1 MLVPGAR
8 ERHDHG
14 RHELPSLSVIAANG
28 YRIPLGAGA
37 LKETLRAL
45 RPDVV
50 LLHDPF
56 WWPVD
61 VIECARENG
70 ARTVAVHH
78 GTQQLGGR
86 GAAGPVARLRAVV
99 ASLAAP
105 LGPPRRCRD
114 VQRRHDGGLRPPGH
128 DAAAPRRARDVP
140 PASRCAPRRPCAVC
154 RSALREKGVLELLE
168 AAARSAD
175 PWPLRIVGSGPLEE
189 TLRTRARKLG
199 LAAHVSFRPYARD
212 RVRLAHRYASAR
224 CVVMPGEHETF
235 GLVALEAA
243 ACGTPVAAC
252 STAPA
257 LHAIGALGH
266 GFVPGDPDDLDR
278 AIAAAREAVPDV
290 QEAAMIGWRHG
301 WQRVF
306 CGRDRRAAGPGGLSR
321 GSRRWWWR
329 DHRRVVARRRARDLR
344 ALCADPR
351 LARRPRHRPRHVAG
365 HPRTGP
371 ASVPQ
376 PPGRTSPS
384 GWMSVSRAGD
394 AVAQHGFQHRQLQR
408 WPWPAAG

>member
-1 MLVPGAR
+1 MSPELAVLEGGAARRTRLRAVPEAPLRVADVALLHGERSGGIRTYLDAKAEHAVRTGEIEHHVLVPGTR
-8 ERHDHG
+8 ERHDQG
-14 RHELPSLSVIAANG
+14 RHELPSLRVVAANG

-61 VIECARENG
+61 VIACAREIG

-78 GTQQLGGR
+78 GTSNLE
-86 GAAGPVARLRAVV
+86 AAALPGPSRVY
-99 ASLAAP
+99 AP
-105 LGPPRRCRD
+105 LLRRWLRRSGRHVDAVMSNVDTMADFGRLATMPLRLGVHETFRPRPD
-114 VQRRHDGGLRPPGH
+114 VRRGDHVLYVGRLSREVGFRPP
-128 DAAAPRRARDVP
+128 
-140 PASRCAPRRPCAVC
+140 
-154 RSALREKGVLELLE
+154 VLELLE
-168 AAARSAD
+168 AAARSED
-175 PWPLRIVGSGPLEE
+175 PWPLRFVGSGPLEE

-199 LAAHVSFRPYARD
+199 LSARVSFRPHARD

-224 CVVMPGEHETF
+224 CVLMPGEHETF

-278 AIAAAREAVPDV
+278 AIAAARAAEPDV

-301 WQRVF
+301 WQRAF
-306 CGRDRRAAGPGGLSR
+306 RAETAAL
-321 GSRRWWWR
+321 
-329 DHRRVVARRRARDLR
+329 RDL
-344 ALCADPR
+344 
-351 LARRPRHRPRHVAG
+351 VG
-365 HPRTGP
+365 
-371 ASVPQ
+371 
-376 PPGRTSPS
+376 
-384 GWMSVSRAGD
+384 
-394 AVAQHGFQHRQLQR
+394 
-408 WPWPAAG
+408 